1 MQENNIDIQKITKK
15 VASRYMDA
23 VILGLNDA
31 LVELTG
37 ALAGFTI
44 GLHNNK
50 LIILAGITTGVAATL
65 SMTASEF
72 LSKEVE
78 TGHRNSYFAAACTG
92 LAYLCTTAILLVPF
106 FFISQPIT
114 ALLVSFFLAA
124 LIITAFTHTT
134 SRIRGTSFKHDCL
147 QMLIISFGVASL
159 SFFISWCAK
168 SWWNIDI

>member
-1 MQENNIDIQKITKK
+1 MSESNSPLDKLSKK
-15 VASRYMDA
+15 TASQYMDA

-37 ALAGFTI
+37 ALAGFSI
-44 GLHNNK
+44 ALHNSR

-72 LSKEVE
+72 LAKEVE
-78 TGHRNSYFAAACTG
+78 PGTRNAYLSAFCTG
-92 LAYLCTTAILLVPF
+92 MAYLCTTAILLIPF
-106 FFISQPIT
+106 ILISQPLA
-114 ALLVSFFLAA
+114 ALPVSFVLAA
-124 LIITAFTHTT
+124 LIIIAFTRTT

-147 QMLIISFGVASL
+147 QMLAISFGVAVL

-168 SWWNIDI
+168 SWWNLDI